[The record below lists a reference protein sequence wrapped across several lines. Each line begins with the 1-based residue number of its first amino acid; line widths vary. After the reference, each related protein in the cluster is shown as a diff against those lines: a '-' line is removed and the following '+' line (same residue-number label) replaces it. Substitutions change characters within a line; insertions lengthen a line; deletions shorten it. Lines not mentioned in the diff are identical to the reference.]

1 MRMDDKEAEEATRLP
16 RQCDAPEVM
25 HPVLGNAMQC
35 TQKTVLDS
43 EPVFKH
49 QFLITFRSL
58 AHNQIHSLP
67 DEVFSKYTKVKKM

>member
-16 RQCDAPEVM
+16 RQCDAPKVM
-25 HPVLGNAMQC
+25 RPVLRNAMQC
-35 TQKTVLDS
+35 TQRLLDS

-49 QFLITFRSL
+49 QLLITFRSL

>member
-16 RQCDAPEVM
+16 RQCDAHKVM
-25 HPVLGNAMQC
+25 HPVLRNAMQC
-35 TQKTVLDS
+35 TQRLLDS

-49 QFLITFRSL
+49 QLLITFRSL